1 MNSNATDRPP
11 AHRRSGLIVAG
22 TLALLGSFVV
32 PAQAGYYDDP
42 YPVYRPVYRPAYPH
56 YNGCS
61 WCGGSRVVYERRY
74 VEREYVERRYG
85 WPAHHHTYYRTWSR
99 PYPWGYGGVREW
111 RAPYAYRYD
120 PYARVVDPEPR
131 PFPWGYGG
139 VRDWRP
145 PYTYRYDPYAEAPRQ
160 EPRPLPW
167 GYGDVRDWRAPY
179 AAYEG
184 PPRPPAPI
192 WNVGDY

>member
-1 MNSNATDRPP
+1 MDSTATARPP

-22 TLALLGSFVV
+22 TLALLGAFVV
-32 PAQAGYYDDP
+32 PAQAGYYDEP
-42 YPVYRPVYRPAYPH
+42 YPVYRPVYRPIYPH

-74 VEREYVERRYG
+74 LEREYVERRYG
-85 WPAHHHTYYRTWSR
+85 WPAHHHTYRTWR
-99 PYPWGYGGVREW
+99 PDPWGYGGVRV
-111 RAPYAYRYD
+111 PYGYRYD

-145 PYTYRYDPYAEAPRQ
+145 PVAYRYDPYPEAPR
-160 EPRPLPW
+160 W
-167 GYGDVRDWRAPY
+167 GYGNVRDWRAPY

-192 WNVGDY
+192 WNVGDDY

>member
-1 MNSNATDRPP
+1 MSSTATVLLPT
-11 AHRRSGLIVAG
+11 RSRLVILAG
-22 TLALLGSFVV
+22 SLALLGSFVL
-32 PAQAGYYDDP
+32 PAQAGYYDEP
-42 YPVYRPVYRPAYPH
+42 YPVY
-56 YNGCS
+56 
-61 WCGGSRVVYERRY
+61 
-74 VEREYVERRYG
+74 RRYG
-85 WPAHHHTYYRTWSR
+85 WPAHRHPYYRTWSR
-99 PYPWGYGGVREW
+99 PYPWGYGGEREW

-145 PYTYRYDPYAEAPRQ
+145 PSYTYRYDPYA
-160 EPRPLPW
+160 
-167 GYGDVRDWRAPY
+167 
-179 AAYEG
+179 AYES

>member
-1 MNSNATDRPP
+1 MTRTATVLLPT
-11 AHRRSGLIVAG
+11 RSRLVIVAG
-22 TLALLGSFVV
+22 SLALLSSFVV
-32 PAQAGYYDDP
+32 AAQAGGYYDEP
-42 YPVYRPVYRPAYPH
+42 YPVYRPIYRPAYPR
-56 YNGCS
+56 CS
-61 WCGGSRVVYERRY
+61 WCGGSRLVYERRY

-85 WPAHHHTYYRTWSR
+85 WPAHRHSYYRTWSR

-111 RAPYAYRYD
+111 RAPYTYRYA

-145 PYTYRYDPYAEAPRQ
+145 PSTYRYDPYA
-160 EPRPLPW
+160 
-167 GYGDVRDWRAPY
+167 DVRDWRAPY
-179 AAYEG
+179 AAYES

-192 WNVGDY
+192 WNAGDY